1 MNRNRTEK
9 DISDLKKRGRQ
20 SDSSDSP
27 SPSSVK
33 IIPKK
38 TKGDQNSVLS
48 CLKSPNLPQESAES
62 NPLSSGIK
70 QTEDMESI
78 VNEIKA
84 RSEMRSIVKEELE
97 PLDRLVT
104 KVCEMEKTVTEL
116 KTKLNV
122 MEISDRKRNIIVY
135 GYEESGRETWLDID
149 TKLEDLRR
157 KLGFAKN
164 IDYDTAFRLGKK
176 QLSKSRPI
184 LIKLIRLKD
193 KFEILNAA
201 K

>member
-1 MNRNRTEK
+1 VIYRKEEDNLTLVTLHPRVQ
-9 DISDLKKRGRQ
+9 LKSSQKRQ
-20 SDSSDSP
+20 K
-27 SPSSVK
+27 V
-33 IIPKK
+33 
-38 TKGDQNSVLS
+38 QNSVLS
-48 CLKSPNLPQESAES
+48 CLKSPILFQEIAKS

-78 VNEIKA
+78 ANEIKA
-84 RSEMRSIVKEELE
+84 LRSEMRSIVKEKLE

-104 KVCEMEKTVTEL
+104 KVCKMEKTVTEL

-164 IDYDTAFRLGKK
+164 ID
-176 QLSKSRPI
+176 
-184 LIKLIRLKD
+184 
-193 KFEILNAA
+193 
-201 K
+201 